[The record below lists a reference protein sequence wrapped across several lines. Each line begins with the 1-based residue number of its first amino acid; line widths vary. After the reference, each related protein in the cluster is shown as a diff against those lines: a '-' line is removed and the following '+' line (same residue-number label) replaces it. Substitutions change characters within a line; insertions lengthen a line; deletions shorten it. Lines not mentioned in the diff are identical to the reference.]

1 MILLKVSA
9 MILLALV
16 GCCVAVWVTFGLAVA
31 VRLLHGVLDAVG
43 Y

>member
-16 GCCVAVWVTFGLAVA
+16 GFWITFGLAVA
-31 VRLLHGVLDAVG
+31 VRLLHGMLDAVG